1 MNLDADAQ
9 HVDSA
14 EEEVVYAGAVWFI
27 GLLRWV
33 AWIFAVLGVL
43 AVVVI
48 AWDASRPCPSNEVC
62 IDRSTNLVWLT
73 LVGMSTFF
81 FTLLLFA
88 IAYALEL
95 LGIGAGVI
103 PIEPRDETP

>member
-1 MNLDADAQ
+1 MSLDAEVQ
-9 HVDSA
+9 GEHPA
-14 EEEVVYAGAVWFI
+14 EEGFVYTGVISFI

-33 AWIFAVLGVL
+33 AWAFAVLGAL
-43 AVVVI
+43 AIVAI
-48 AWDASRPCPSNEVC
+48 AWDASRPCPSNQYC
-62 IDRSTNLVWLT
+62 DPRAANIVWVT